1 MNSDSRYRVLLSESA
16 IKDLKAI
23 SPKDAQRVVKKLK
36 DFGETGGGDIEN
48 LRGDLWRL
56 RVGDYRVF
64 FHWKGEEIRVL
75 RIIPRRIA
83 YRLDLIQNLLKGI
96 RSYQNFP

>member
-1 MNSDSRYRVLLSESA
+1 LVSRYKILLSESA
-16 IKDLKAI
+16 VKDLRAI
-23 SPKDAQRVVKKLK
+23 PPRDAQRVVKKLK
-36 DFGETGGGDIEN
+36 DFGETSRGDIKN
-48 LRGDLWRL
+48 LRVDLWRL

-83 YRLDLIQNLLKGI
+83 YRLDLIQSLLKHI
-96 RSYQNFP
+96 RTYPNPW